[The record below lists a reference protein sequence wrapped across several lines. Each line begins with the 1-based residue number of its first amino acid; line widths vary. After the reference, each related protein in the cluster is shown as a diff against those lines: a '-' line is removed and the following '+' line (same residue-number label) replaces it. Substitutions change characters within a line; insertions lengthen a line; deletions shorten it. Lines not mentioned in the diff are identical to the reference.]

1 MHLFLEE
8 PMSRVACGLIAA
20 VFGAA
25 VAQAAPVAAPGA
37 PVAADKQALVQ
48 RVLAKMPMENVGLA
62 MLQTPA
68 AEAVRQARAVLQG
81 RAAPDKQEAAMKD
94 ITAEATKF
102 LEEEAPLVRASTRQM
117 VDSTI
122 APMLAQRF
130 TVDELKQ
137 LAAILESP
145 VKTKFEALV
154 PEIQQTLGEAVA
166 KANQAQ
172 INPKL
177 TELQNKIGL
186 RLRAAVTQ

>member
-1 MHLFLEE
+1 LNLFLEE
-8 PMSRVACGLIAA
+8 SMSRVVAGLIAA
-20 VFGAA
+20 TFAA
-25 VAQAAPVAAPGA
+25 TAAAAASAQTAPVSPE
-37 PVAADKQALVQ
+37 KQALVQ

-81 RAAPDKQEAAMKD
+81 RATPEKQEAALKD
-94 ITAEATKF
+94 ITAEANKF
-102 LEEEAPLVRASTRQM
+102 LEEEAPLVRASTRQV
-117 VDSTI
+117 VDTTI

-130 TVDELKQ
+130 TADELKQ

-145 VKTKFEALV
+145 VKAKFEAMA
-154 PEIQQTLGEAVA
+154 PEIQKTLGESVA
-166 KANQAQ
+166 RANQAQ

-186 RLRAAVTQ
+186 RLRAAVAQ

>member
-1 MHLFLEE
+1 MNLFLEE
-8 PMSRVACGLIAA
+8 SMSRVALGLIAA
-20 VFGAA
+20 TFAA
-25 VAQAAPVAAPGA
+25 AAAATASAQTAPVSPE
-37 PVAADKQALVQ
+37 KQALVQ

-81 RAAPDKQEAAMKD
+81 RATPEKQEAALKD
-94 ITAEATKF
+94 ITAEANKF
-102 LEEEAPLVRASTRQM
+102 LEEEAPLVRASTRQV
-117 VDSTI
+117 VDTTI

-130 TVDELKQ
+130 TADELKQ

-145 VKTKFEALV
+145 VKAKFEAMA
-154 PEIQQTLGEAVA
+154 PEIQKTLGESVA
-166 KANQAQ
+166 RANQAQ

-186 RLRAAVTQ
+186 RLRAAVAQ

>member
-1 MHLFLEE
+1 MNLFLEE
-8 PMSRVACGLIAA
+8 SMSRVALGLIAA
-20 VFGAA
+20 TFAA
-25 VAQAAPVAAPGA
+25 TAAAAASAQTAVVSPE
-37 PVAADKQALVQ
+37 KQALVQ

-81 RAAPDKQEAAMKD
+81 RATPEKQEAALKD
-94 ITAEATKF
+94 ITAEANKF
-102 LEEEAPLVRASTRQM
+102 LEEEAPLVRASTRQV
-117 VDSTI
+117 VDTTI

-130 TVDELKQ
+130 TADELKQ

-145 VKTKFEALV
+145 VKAKFEAMA
-154 PEIQQTLGEAVA
+154 PEIQKTLGESVA
-166 KANQAQ
+166 RANQAQ

-186 RLRAAVTQ
+186 RLRAAVAP

>member
-1 MHLFLEE
+1 MNLFLEE
-8 PMSRVACGLIAA
+8 SMSRVALGLIAA
-20 VFGAA
+20 TFAA
-25 VAQAAPVAAPGA
+25 TAAAAASAQTAVVSPE
-37 PVAADKQALVQ
+37 KQALVQ

-81 RAAPDKQEAAMKD
+81 RATPEKQEAALKD
-94 ITAEATKF
+94 ITAEANKF
-102 LEEEAPLVRASTRQM
+102 LEEEAPLVRASTRQV
-117 VDSTI
+117 VDTTI

-130 TVDELKQ
+130 TADELKQ

-145 VKTKFEALV
+145 VKAKFEAMA
-154 PEIQQTLGEAVA
+154 PEIQKTLGESVA
-166 KANQAQ
+166 RANQAQ

-186 RLRAAVTQ
+186 RLRAAVAQ

>member
-1 MHLFLEE
+1 MNLFLEE
-8 PMSRVACGLIAA
+8 SMSRVVAGLIAA
-20 VFGAA
+20 TFAVTAA
-25 VAQAAPVAAPGA
+25 AAASAQTAVVSPE
-37 PVAADKQALVQ
+37 KQALVQ

-81 RAAPDKQEAAMKD
+81 RATPEKQEAALKD
-94 ITAEATKF
+94 ITAEANKF
-102 LEEEAPLVRASTRQM
+102 LEEEAPLVRASTRQV
-117 VDSTI
+117 VDTTI

-130 TVDELKQ
+130 TADELKQ

-145 VKTKFEALV
+145 VKAKFEAMA
-154 PEIQQTLGEAVA
+154 PEIQKTLGESVA
-166 KANQAQ
+166 RANQAQ

-186 RLRAAVTQ
+186 RLRAAVAP

>member
-1 MHLFLEE
+1 MNLFLEE
-8 PMSRVACGLIAA
+8 SMSRVVAGLIAA
-20 VFGAA
+20 TFAA
-25 VAQAAPVAAPGA
+25 TAAAAASAQTAVVSPE
-37 PVAADKQALVQ
+37 KQALVQ

-81 RAAPDKQEAAMKD
+81 RATPEKQEAALKD
-94 ITAEATKF
+94 ITAEANKF
-102 LEEEAPLVRASTRQM
+102 LEEEAPLVRASTRQV
-117 VDSTI
+117 VDTTI

-130 TVDELKQ
+130 TADELKQ

-145 VKTKFEALV
+145 VKAKFEAMA
-154 PEIQQTLGEAVA
+154 PEIQKTLGESVA
-166 KANQAQ
+166 RANQAQ

-186 RLRAAVTQ
+186 RLRAAVAP

>member
-1 MHLFLEE
+1 MNLFLEE
-8 PMSRVACGLIAA
+8 SMSRVALGLIAA
-20 VFGAA
+20 TFAAAAGAQTA
-25 VAQAAPVAAPGA
+25 VVSPE
-37 PVAADKQALVQ
+37 KQALVQ

-81 RAAPDKQEAAMKD
+81 RATPEKQEAALKD
-94 ITAEATKF
+94 ITAEANKF
-102 LEEEAPLVRASTRQM
+102 LEEEAPLVRASTRQV
-117 VDSTI
+117 VDTTI

-145 VKTKFEALV
+145 VKAKFEAMA
-154 PEIQQTLGEAVA
+154 PEIQKTLGESVA
-166 KANQAQ
+166 RANQAQ

-186 RLRAAVTQ
+186 RLRAAVAQ

>member
-1 MHLFLEE
+1 
-8 PMSRVACGLIAA
+8 MSRVVVGLIAA
-20 VFGAA
+20 TLSAA
-25 VAQAAPVAAPGA
+25 AMAQSAPIPAE
-37 PVAADKQALVQ
+37 KQALVK

-81 RAAPDKQEAAMKD
+81 RATPDKQEAALKD

-102 LEEEAPLVRASTRQM
+102 LEEEAPLVRASTKQV

-130 TVDELKQ
+130 SVEELAQ

-145 VKTKFEALV
+145 VKAKFESMV
-154 PEIQQTLGEAVA
+154 PDIQKTLGEAVA

-172 INPKL
+172 VNPKL

-186 RLRAAVTQ
+186 RLRAAVAQ